1 MSSTDKKKKLPT
13 LLVIASTT
21 EEDWVQLCSEYS
33 SKFRVIQTT
42 WDKIS
47 FSSYSDSK
55 YPMVSIYPNQK
66 PIYPSQ
72 KEIIN
77 DIRPDLLLI
86 RNLARYISSKLETV
100 PDFRNILYGFY
111 HANIP
116 MINEL
121 QAIIAELEK
130 PIMYGRLRKIRD
142 IYGEKN
148 FPLIQQYYYPNYSEI
163 CITPSAPYVLKISYP
178 HAGYGK
184 IRVKD
189 YHDIDDLR
197 SILALHKDYV
207 SIEPLIDVDYELRIV
222 FIAPNY
228 YRVHKRS
235 SLNWKVNYGMSN
247 IREECELKPEWK
259 KWIDLI
265 YENYPDMLTFDIDA
279 LVDKKGK
286 EYILEVNG
294 SSQGFAPE
302 HGKQD
307 LEHLRDLV
315 VRKMEVIL
323 GEELLDE
330 NNEAKLLFRN
340 KNDNNFNINEKQ
352 LEKDTE
358 VVNLKN
364 LLDDYKKK
372 LEKTNRNYNE
382 LLDKYRNINKKT
394 FFFIFSFIILILC
407 IYLYNKFKGN

>member
-1 MSSTDKKKKLPT
+1 MSSKSKQSYWPT
-13 LLVIASTT
+13 LLVIASTN
-21 EEDWVQLCSEYS
+21 EENWVDLCSEYYS
-33 SKFRVIQTT
+33 QFRVIQTT

-47 FSSYSDSK
+47 LSCYSDSK
-55 YPMVSIYPNQK
+55 YPMVTIYQSIN
-66 PIYPSQ
+66 PSNPEHD
-72 KEIIN
+72 EIIR
-77 DIRPDLLLI
+77 DIKPDLILI
-86 RNLARYISSKLETV
+86 RNLARYISGKLEIV

-111 HANIP
+111 HSNIP
-116 MINEL
+116 IINEL
-121 QAIIAELEK
+121 SGIMAELEK

-142 IYGEKN
+142 TYGEKN
-148 FPLIQQYYYPNYSEI
+148 FPLIQQYYYPNYSEV
-163 CITPSAPYVLKISYP
+163 CITPNAPYVIKVSYP

-189 YHDIDDLR
+189 YHDLDDIR

-207 SIEPLIDVDYELRIV
+207 AIEPLIDVDYELRIV

-247 IREECELKPEWK
+247 IREDCEMKPEWK
-259 KWIDLI
+259 KWVDLI
-265 YENYPDMLTFDIDA
+265 YTTYPDMLTFDIDA

-323 GEELLDE
+323 NKDFLKED
-330 NNEAKLLFRN
+330 NPAKKLFKDDN
-340 KNDNNFNINEKQ
+340 KINVNDIKF
-352 LEKDTE
+352 EKDTE
-358 VVNLKN
+358 IVNLKN
-364 LLDDYKKK
+364 TVDDYRIK
-372 LEKTNRNYNE
+372 LNNMKNKYDA
-382 LLDKYRNINKKT
+382 LDKKFKNDGNRIKNL
-394 FFFIFSFIILILC
+394 FIFILNIIILVLG
-407 IYLYNKFKGN
+407 IYIIKNRQK

>member
-1 MSSTDKKKKLPT
+1 MSSKSKQSYWPT
-13 LLVIASTT
+13 LLVIASTN
-21 EEDWVQLCSEYS
+21 EENWVDLCSEYYS
-33 SKFRVIQTT
+33 QFRVIQTT

-47 FSSYSDSK
+47 LSCYSDSK
-55 YPMVSIYPNQK
+55 YPMVTIYQSIN
-66 PIYPSQ
+66 PSNPEHD
-72 KEIIN
+72 EIIR
-77 DIRPDLLLI
+77 DIKPDLILI
-86 RNLARYISSKLETV
+86 RNLARYISGKLEIV

-111 HANIP
+111 HSNIP

-121 QAIIAELEK
+121 SGIMAELEK

-142 IYGEKN
+142 TYGEKN
-148 FPLIQQYYYPNYSEI
+148 FPLIQQYYYPNYSEV
-163 CITPSAPYVLKISYP
+163 CITPNAPYVIKVSYP

-189 YHDIDDLR
+189 YHDLDDIR

-207 SIEPLIDVDYELRIV
+207 AIEPLIDVDYELRIV

-247 IREECELKPEWK
+247 IREDCEMKPEWK
-259 KWIDLI
+259 KWVDLI
-265 YENYPDMLTFDIDA
+265 YTTYPDMLTFDIDA

-323 GEELLDE
+323 NKDFLKED
-330 NNEAKLLFRN
+330 NPAKKLFKDDN
-340 KNDNNFNINEKQ
+340 KINVNDIKF
-352 LEKDTE
+352 EKDTE
-358 VVNLKN
+358 IVNLKN
-364 LLDDYKKK
+364 TVDDYRIK
-372 LEKTNRNYNE
+372 LNNMKNKYDA
-382 LLDKYRNINKKT
+382 LDKKFKNDGNRIKNL
-394 FFFIFSFIILILC
+394 FIFILNIIILVLG
-407 IYLYNKFKGN
+407 IYIIKNRQK